1 MTEPTDPTPRK
12 QSNLL
17 SSSTLATRSL
27 WAAVANDRAVRRT
40 VIGMLFLLPVAISLP
55 VQRLEHLTL
64 VLSMMLVVF
73 AETINS
79 AIELVVDRISSE
91 THPLSKAAKDTAAAA
106 VVVAVLMSGLCWA
119 VIAGPVI
126 LAMFGR

>member
-1 MTEPTDPTPRK
+1 
-12 QSNLL
+12 
-17 SSSTLATRSL
+17 
-27 WAAVANDRAVRRT
+27 
-40 VIGMLFLLPVAISLP
+40 MLFLLPVAISLP

-106 VVVAVLMSGLCWA
+106 VVVAVLMSGLSWA